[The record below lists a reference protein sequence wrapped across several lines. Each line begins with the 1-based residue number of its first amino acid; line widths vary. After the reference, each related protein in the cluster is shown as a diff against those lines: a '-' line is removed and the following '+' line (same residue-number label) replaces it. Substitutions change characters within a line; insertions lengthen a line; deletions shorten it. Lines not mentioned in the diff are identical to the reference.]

1 MLQGIGISACIIE
14 EVQGIAAVGLP
25 EKLTTC
31 VVIGVLRAID
41 SLAGPQT
48 IHIIDVADGVGAV
61 YCCGKIPAMFPGE
74 GPVCAVVVAGGITCC
89 IVGNSMTVNSRKQV
103 CPGGIAVGVAVAVA
117 GENITRVVVTVGIA
131 VGGGEKLA
139 QIVLDV
145 GHLAAVA

>member
-1 MLQGIGISACIIE
+1 VDPTEAPSGSI
-14 EVQGIAAVGLP
+14 
-25 EKLTTC
+25 
-31 VVIGVLRAID
+31 
-41 SLAGPQT
+41 
-48 IHIIDVADGVGAV
+48 
-61 YCCGKIPAMFPGE
+61 
-74 GPVCAVVVAGGITCC
+74 VVAFRIAHS